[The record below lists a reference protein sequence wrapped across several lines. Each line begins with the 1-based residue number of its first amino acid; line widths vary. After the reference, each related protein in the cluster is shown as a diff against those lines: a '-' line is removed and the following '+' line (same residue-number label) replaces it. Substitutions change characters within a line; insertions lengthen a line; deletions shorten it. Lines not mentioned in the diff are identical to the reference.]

1 MSNEVATKSSLP
13 ASVIGM
19 ATNLAASVHAVG
31 GAGGSETYMKFT
43 KFGEWVYG
51 VEGQETQEGSIWA
64 VNPAQF
70 LHGWTAWGT
79 EAHGTDGQNVGE
91 HMVNAGMAY
100 PSEADLPEVKGKWSK
115 SIAMMLRCTS
125 GEDEGTQVLFKS
137 NSLGG
142 RKAYAGLIQK
152 VVERI
157 QAGETEVVAL
167 VELESDSYQHG
178 TYGKIFTPVLKIVGW
193 TGLDGAIP
201 DGDDQPDLE
210 GIDEQPAAEPEEQ
223 EKPRRR
229 RRKAS

>member
-1 MSNEVATKSSLP
+1 MTNEVAANSSLP
-13 ASVIGM
+13 ASVTNM
-19 ATNLAASVHAVG
+19 AANLAASIHAVG

-51 VEGQETQEGSIWA
+51 MEGTETQEGSIWA

-100 PSEADLPEVKGKWSK
+100 PAEADLPQVKGNWSK
-115 SIAMMLRCTS
+115 AIAMMLRCTT
-125 GEDEGTQVLFKS
+125 GEDKGTQVLFKS

-178 TYGKIFTPVLKIVGW
+178 TYGKIFTPVMKIVGW

-201 DGDDQPDLE
+201 EEEPQQNAAAV
-210 GIDEQPAAEPEEQ
+210 EQPAAEPEEQ

>member
-1 MSNEVATKSSLP
+1 MTNEVAANSSLP
-13 ASVIGM
+13 ASVTNM
-19 ATNLAASVHAVG
+19 AANLAASIHAVG

-51 VEGQETQEGSIWA
+51 MEGTETQEGSIWA

-100 PSEADLPEVKGKWSK
+100 PSEADLPQVKGNWSK
-115 SIAMMLRCTS
+115 AIAMMLRCTT
-125 GEDEGTQVLFKS
+125 GEDKGTQVLFKS

-178 TYGKIFTPVLKIVGW
+178 TYGKIFTPVMKIVGW

-201 DGDDQPDLE
+201 EEEPQQNAAAV
-210 GIDEQPAAEPEEQ
+210 EQPAVEPEQE